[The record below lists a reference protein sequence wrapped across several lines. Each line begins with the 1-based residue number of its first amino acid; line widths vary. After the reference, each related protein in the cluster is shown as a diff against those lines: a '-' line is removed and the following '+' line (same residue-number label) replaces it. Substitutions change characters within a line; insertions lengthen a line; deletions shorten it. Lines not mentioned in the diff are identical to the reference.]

1 MTTNQLQVIIE
12 ENQLENADEVKQV
25 FSPFFDQVE
34 QVKETC
40 LAIKITDVAQVKE
53 MEKARE
59 YRLKLKNLRVASEK
73 EKDRIKEQPLRKCQA
88 IDALAR
94 YLKSEIEPLE
104 DYLMEQEKYAIRKD
118 EERKAE
124 LESKRKQELD
134 IYEGDY
140 QYVDLKE
147 MPEQNYQNFLKS
159 AQETHK
165 LKKEKEAQEEADRK
179 RVAEE
184 QAKAQEAI
192 RLENERLK
200 AEADKREKE
209 IEAERKKVDEAN
221 AKAQAEADKK
231 LKAERE
237 KSEKLAAELKA
248 KAEEDA
254 RAKKEAEV
262 KAKAEQEAKEKA
274 EKEEKLA
281 PDKKKLEQL
290 AVQITQLSM
299 PEVTSEEAKAI
310 VKAVVELLNKT
321 SNYIKEK
328 TLSL

>member
-34 QVKETC
+34 VVKETC
-40 LAIKITDVAQVKE
+40 LAIKITDISQVEE
-53 MEKARE
+53 MERARE

-73 EKDRIKEQPLRKCQA
+73 EKTRLKEQPLRKCQA

-104 DYLMEQEKYAIRKD
+104 DHLMEQEKFAIHKE

-134 IYEGDY
+134 GYEGDY

-147 MPEQNYQNFLKS
+147 MPEENYQNFLKS
-159 AQETHK
+159 AKETYK
-165 LKKEKEAQEEADRK
+165 LKKEKEAQEEAERK
-179 RVAEE
+179 RIAEE
-184 QAKAQEAI
+184 QAKAQESI
-192 RLENERLK
+192 RAENERLK

-209 IEAERKKVDEAN
+209 IEAERKKLEEAN
-221 AKAQAEADKK
+221 AKAQAEAKKK

-237 KSEKLAAELKA
+237 KTEKLEAELKA

-254 RAKKEAEV
+254 RAKREADA

-274 EKEEKLA
+274 EKEAKLA

-299 PEVTSEEAKAI
+299 PEVASDEAKAI

-328 TLSL
+328 TISL

>member
-1 MTTNQLQVIIE
+1 MTTKQLQVIIE

-25 FSPFFDQVE
+25 FSPFFDQVDS
-34 QVKETC
+34 VKETC
-40 LAIKITDVAQVKE
+40 LAIKITDISQIEE

-59 YRLKLKNLRVASEK
+59 FRLKLKNLRVASEK
-73 EKDRIKEQPLRKCQA
+73 EKTRLKEQPLRKCQA

-104 DYLMEQEKYAIRKD
+104 DYLMEQEKFAINKE

-124 LESKRKQELD
+124 LEAKRKKELD
-134 IYEGDY
+134 ACEGDC

-147 MPEQNYQNFLKS
+147 MPEENFQNFLKS
-159 AQETHK
+159 AQEAYK
-165 LKKEKEAQEEADRK
+165 LKKAKEAQEEAERQK
-179 RVAEE
+179 IAEE

-192 RLENERLK
+192 RAENERLK

-209 IEAERKKVDEAN
+209 IEAERKRAQEAS

-237 KSEKLAAELKA
+237 KALKLEAELKA
-248 KAEEDA
+248 KADEEE
-254 RAKKEAEV
+254 RIRKEAEA
-262 KAKAEQEAKEKA
+262 KAKADEEARKKV
-274 EKEEKLA
+274 EKEAKLA
-281 PDKKKLEQL
+281 PDKKKLENL
-290 AVQITQLSM
+290 AVQITQVSM
-299 PEVTSEEAKAI
+299 PEVNSEEAKAI

-328 TLSL
+328 TISL

>member
-34 QVKETC
+34 VVKETC
-40 LAIKITDVAQVKE
+40 LAIKITDISQVEE
-53 MEKARE
+53 MERARE

-73 EKDRIKEQPLRKCQA
+73 EKTRLKEQPLRKCQA

-104 DYLMEQEKYAIRKD
+104 DYLMEQEKFAIHKE

-134 IYEGDY
+134 GYEGDY

-147 MPEQNYQNFLKS
+147 MPEENYQNFLKS
-159 AQETHK
+159 AQETYK
-165 LKKEKEAQEEADRK
+165 LKKEKEAQEEAERK
-179 RVAEE
+179 RIADE

-192 RLENERLK
+192 RAENERLK

-209 IEAERKKVDEAN
+209 IEAERKKVEEAN
-221 AKAQAEADKK
+221 AKAQAEAEKK

-237 KSEKLAAELKA
+237 KTEKLEAELKA

-254 RAKKEAEV
+254 RAKREADA

-274 EKEEKLA
+274 EKEAKLA

-299 PEVTSEEAKAI
+299 PEVASDEAKAI

-328 TLSL
+328 TISL